1 MSDKQ
6 LRFKVTST
14 EGDKEYFATR
24 KEAKNYVKQQKETKT
39 FAEFRIMKI
48 NKWKNIKLKPEKMF
62 IATGLLIL

>member
-39 FAEFRIMKI
+39 FAEFRIMEI
-48 NKWKNIKLKPEKMF
+48 NK
-62 IATGLLIL
+62 